1 MSRIH
6 NEKVKRM
13 KRFISKRYT
22 KLWQKLSPEMDNYV
36 SKFGA
41 MVSFFNNGVLIYY
54 DEQTDPSI
62 ILAQIRQKHTKIA
75 MVESLVTSYSKKQI
89 TCQQMLDTISSQLN

>member
-1 MSRIH
+1 MSRIY

-22 KLWQKLSPEMDNYV
+22 KLWQKLSPETDNYI

-62 ILAQIRQKHTKIA
+62 ILAQIRQKNTKIA
-75 MVESLVTSYSKKQI
+75 MVESLVTRYSKKQI
-89 TCQQMLDTISSQLN
+89 TCQQLLDTISSQLN